1 MNSSVIRLWD
11 QYRAINRDAPAD
23 VPISFHFCDNQ
34 KDADLCAALVVSG
47 QKCASAPSVAELE
60 LAGDS
65 IPQAGDHAI
74 VTDWAGNA
82 VAVIR
87 TVSVEI
93 TRFGEVDEDFAR
105 AEGEGDLTLEW
116 WRTAHQAY
124 YESVLAGSRHIVNA
138 DLEIVCERFELVLA
152 A

>member
-1 MNSSVIRLWD
+1 MNSSAIRLWD

-47 QKCASAPSVAELE
+47 QKRASAPSVAELK

-65 IPQAGDHAI
+65 IPQVGDYAI
-74 VTDWAGNA
+74 VTGWAGNA

-87 TVSVEI
+87 TVSAEI
-93 TRFGEVDEDFAR
+93 TRFGEVDEEFAR

-124 YESVLAGSRHIVNA
+124 YESVLAGSQHIVNA